1 MDSDTICM
9 TAFWVDWDICVSIL
23 YKIRDGM
30 RERFQKSI
38 NKEIGTFFV
47 ENILLHPKSRG
58 TIRLQTTD
66 PFDPPLI
73 DPNYL
78 DHPDDAKVLLKGNEK
93 DQIKLLDNILFQVS
107 QENLFLNYDF
117 TNTDIRSWLFYMNYC
132 EFSKE
137 ITMYVGVTLS
147 LYGIFEKDSTIW
159 CNYTGIDTM
168 MKLAN
173 TTAFRSIGASPN
185 DPLEEY
191 MPPCN
196 KLPFP
201 SKEYWVCRMTHY
213 TYTVYHPTST
223 CRIGTANDVTA
234 VVDPQLRY
242 TYSLA
247 VYL

>member
-1 MDSDTICM
+1 
-9 TAFWVDWDICVSIL
+9 
-23 YKIRDGM
+23 M

-117 TNTDIRSWLFYMNYC
+117 TNTDIRS
-132 EFSKE
+132 
-137 ITMYVGVTLS
+137 
-147 LYGIFEKDSTIW
+147 
-159 CNYTGIDTM
+159 
-168 MKLAN
+168 
-173 TTAFRSIGASPN
+173 
-185 DPLEEY
+185 
-191 MPPCN
+191 
-196 KLPFP
+196 
-201 SKEYWVCRMTHY
+201 
-213 TYTVYHPTST
+213 
-223 CRIGTANDVTA
+223 
-234 VVDPQLRY
+234 
-242 TYSLA
+242 
-247 VYL
+247 